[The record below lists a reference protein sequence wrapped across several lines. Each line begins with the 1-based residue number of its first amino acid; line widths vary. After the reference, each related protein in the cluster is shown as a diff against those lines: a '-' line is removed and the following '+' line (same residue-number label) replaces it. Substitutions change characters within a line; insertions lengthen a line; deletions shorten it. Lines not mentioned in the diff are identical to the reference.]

1 MHVVRAWLG
10 GAVSCMVPE
19 DMERR
24 FRSAAWARNWSGAIE
39 LREPLWANQTYAVIP
54 EYICICTVITYVC
67 VDVCAAGRRQ
77 CTGRLK
83 GLHAAAQAIKRAP
96 PSIRTNQRRLAHL
109 GLQRILPF
117 QSGLP
122 HIKTLTHTLNEHQP
136 ICVGQCVS
144 TRWAHTHTHTHTV
157 QSHTAG
163 GPSVIGAI
171 NCRRQSDVG

>member
-1 MHVVRAWLG
+1 
-10 GAVSCMVPE
+10 MVPE
-19 DMERR
+19 DVERR
-24 FRSAAWARNWSGAIE
+24 FRSAAWARKWCSGAIE

-96 PSIRTNQRRLAHL
+96 PSIRTNQRGLAHL

-144 TRWAHTHTHTHTV
+144 TRGYSLGTHTHSLSHSTLTHT
-157 QSHTAG
+157 QLLD
-163 GPSVIGAI
+163 P
-171 NCRRQSDVG
+171 QL